1 MEWLGGCLCGDLR
14 YRVTGEPYWAGHCH
28 CVMCQKSSG
37 APFTTGA
44 MFARDAFEWTKGKP
58 AYYQSSETAK
68 RGFCPRCSSQLTWES
83 ESELGIFAGSLD
95 RSEELEPS
103 SHIWTSEMRPW
114 VKLDDGL
121 PRHQGEE
128 EPVS

>member
-1 MEWLGGCLCGDLR
+1 
-14 YRVTGEPYWAGHCH
+14 
-28 CVMCQKSSG
+28 MCQKSSG

-44 MFARDAFEWTKGKP
+44 MFVRNDFEWTKGKP

-95 RSEELEPS
+95 RSEKLEPS

-114 VKLDDGL
+114 IKLDDGL